1 MIRLHGL
8 RAVLRCAT
16 FALVASGFALAPTA
30 FAQDTVRP
38 EVGKPLKEAGEMM
51 KAGKNRE
58 ALGKI
63 NEADAVGGK
72 TAYESFLITRM
83 RGSAAAAAGDNDT
96 AIKSFETVIASG
108 RVTGADQLRMVQAV
122 AGMYYRNKDYP
133 KAAQWAQ
140 RYMKD
145 GGTDPGVRTILV
157 QSYFLTNDCANV
169 SRLVGGNAEEST
181 RKAPEEELQMLANC
195 YNKQKDNGGYVA
207 AIEKLVTHYP
217 KKEYWTDL
225 LNRVQKKPGF
235 SDRLAIDVYRLKQ
248 AIGTLVGPTEYM
260 EMAQLA
266 IQAGVPSEAKAVV
279 EKGYA
284 NGTLG
289 KDKDA
294 DRQKR
299 LRDVAAKA
307 ADEALK
313 ARPQAEKDAQDAKD
327 GTALFNVGMNYAA
340 EGQADKGAAL
350 MDQAIKKGGLKH
362 PDEAKLQLG
371 VVQVKGGQ
379 AARGVQTLRSVKGTD
394 GSADLARLWILNA
407 GRS

>member
-1 MIRLHGL
+1 MIRLHVF
-8 RAVLRCAT
+8 RAALRCAT
-16 FALVASGFALAPTA
+16 FAFFVGAFSLAPAA

-38 EVGKPLKEAGEMM
+38 EVGKPLKEAGDLLR
-51 KAGKNRE
+51 AGKNRE
-58 ALGKI
+58 ALAKV

-72 TAYESFLITRM
+72 TAYESFLIQRM

-96 AIKSFETVIASG
+96 AIRSFEAVIGSG
-108 RVTGADQLRMVQAV
+108 RVTGADQLRMIQAV
-122 AGMYYRNKDYP
+122 AGMHYRNKDYP

-140 RYMKD
+140 RYFKD

-157 QSYFLTNDCANV
+157 QAYFLTNDCANV
-169 SRLVGGNAEEST
+169 SRMVGGSEEST
-181 RKAPEEELQMLANC
+181 RKVSEEELQMLANC
-195 YNKQKDNGGYVA
+195 YLKQKDNGGYVG
-207 AIEKLVTHYP
+207 AIEKLVTQYP

-235 SDRLAIDVYRLKQ
+235 SDRLSLDVFRLKQ
-248 AIGTLVGPTEYM
+248 SVGTLAGASEYM

-266 IQAGVPSEAKAVV
+266 IQAGVPSEAKAIV

-313 ARPQAEKDAQDAKD
+313 TRAQDEKEAQESKD
-327 GTALFNVGMNYAA
+327 GTALLRVGLNYAA

-350 MDQAIKKGGLKH
+350 MDQAIKKGGLKR

-371 VVQVKGGQ
+371 VVQMKGGQ
-379 AARGVQTLRSVKGTD
+379 AARGVQTLRGVKSND

>member
-1 MIRLHGL
+1 MIRLHDF
-8 RAVLRCAT
+8 RAALRCAT
-16 FALVASGFALAPTA
+16 FAFFVGAFSLTPAA

-38 EVGKPLKEAGEMM
+38 EVGKPLKEAGDLM

-58 ALGKI
+58 ALAKV

-72 TAYESFLITRM
+72 TAYEAFLIQRM

-96 AIKSFETVIASG
+96 AIKSFEAVIGSG
-108 RVTGADQLRMVQAV
+108 RVSGADQLRMIQAV
-122 AGMYYRNKDYP
+122 AGMHYRNKDYP

-140 RYMKD
+140 RYFKD

-169 SRLVGGNAEEST
+169 SRMVGGAEEST

-195 YNKQKDNGGYVA
+195 YLKQKDNGGYVG
-207 AIEKLVTHYP
+207 AIEKLVTQYP
-217 KKEYWTDL
+217 KKEYWVDL

-235 SDRLAIDVYRLKQ
+235 SDRLSLDVYRLKQ
-248 AIGTLVGPTEYM
+248 SVGTLAGATEYM

-266 IQAGVPSEAKAVV
+266 IQAGVPSEAKAIV

-289 KDKDA
+289 KDKEA

-299 LRDVAAKA
+299 LRDLAAKA
-307 ADEALK
+307 AEETLK
-313 ARPQAEKDAQDAKD
+313 TRAQDEKEAQESKD
-327 GTALFNVGMNYAA
+327 GTALLRVGLNYAA

-350 MDQAIKKGGLKH
+350 MDQAIKKGGLKR

-371 VVQVKGGQ
+371 VVQIKGGQ
-379 AARGVQTLRSVKGTD
+379 AARGVQTLRSVKGND
-394 GSADLARLWILNA
+394 GSADLARLWILNT

>member
-1 MIRLHGL
+1 MIRLHDF
-8 RAVLRCAT
+8 RAALRCAT
-16 FALVASGFALAPTA
+16 FAFFAGAFSLTPAA

-38 EVGKPLKEAGEMM
+38 EVGKPLKEAGDLM

-58 ALGKI
+58 ALAKV

-72 TAYESFLITRM
+72 TAYEAFLIQRM

-96 AIKSFETVIASG
+96 AIKSFEAVIGSG
-108 RVTGADQLRMVQAV
+108 RVTGADQLRMIQAV
-122 AGMYYRNKDYP
+122 AGMHYRNKDYP

-140 RYMKD
+140 RYFKE
-145 GGTDPGVRTILV
+145 GGTDPGVRTVLV

-169 SRLVGGNAEEST
+169 SRLVGGAEEST
-181 RKAPEEELQMLANC
+181 RRAPEEELQMLANC
-195 YNKQKDNGGYVA
+195 YLKQKDNGGYVA
-207 AIEKLVTHYP
+207 AIEKLVTLYP
-217 KKEYWTDL
+217 KKEYWFDL

-235 SDRLAIDVYRLKQ
+235 SDRLALDVFRLKQ
-248 AIGTLVGPTEYM
+248 AIGTLAGASEYM

-266 IQAGVPSEAKAVV
+266 IQSGVPSEAKAIV

-299 LRDVAAKA
+299 LRDLAVKA
-307 ADEALK
+307 AEESLK
-313 ARPQAEKDAQDAKD
+313 ARAQSEKDALEAKD
-327 GTALFNVGMNYAA
+327 GTGLVHVGLNYAA

-350 MDQAIKKGGLKH
+350 IEQGIKKGGLKR
-362 PDEAKLQLG
+362 PEEAKLQLG
-371 VVQVKGGQ
+371 VVQLKGGQ
-379 AARGVQTLRSVKGTD
+379 AARGMQTLKSVKGHD
-394 GSADLARLWILNA
+394 GSADLARLWILTA
-407 GRS
+407 QRS